1 VLPPESELRAAYD
14 AYFASLGWP
23 GFHAR
28 LPQLAQLGAAHGADV
43 ELRLG
48 HYLGVRDE
56 SDLMGSQA
64 GVQARPYSV

>member
-1 VLPPESELRAAYD
+1 MLPPESELRAAYD
-14 AYFASLGWP
+14 AYFASLGWR

-48 HYLGVRDE
+48 HYLGVR
-56 SDLMGSQA
+56 
-64 GVQARPYSV
+64 